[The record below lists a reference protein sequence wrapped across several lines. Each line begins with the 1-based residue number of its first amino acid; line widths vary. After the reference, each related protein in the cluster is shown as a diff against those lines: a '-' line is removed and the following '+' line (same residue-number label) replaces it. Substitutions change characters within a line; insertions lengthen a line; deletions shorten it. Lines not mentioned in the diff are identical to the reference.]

1 MLRIN
6 LSLHDVE
13 KAITAKISNRI
24 FSSSKRGTNKTKRRT
39 SLFNRDESGSFEGKI
54 PAVDA
59 DGSRGSARYCKKGQ
73 GQAGERAGERASER
87 DRKRRGIKARETG
100 QTSCYILEEHS
111 NSDMKREA
119 HSVNEDPRGNASGTR
134 RRERRGTVYTHAPA
148 TRAKGRKKGVSGME
162 KGPSRERRG
171 GNRGARVVPREH
183 SRPSDS
189 VRSPRSPSFICLA
202 LSAREADPN

>member
-1 MLRIN
+1 MLRKP
-6 LSLHDVE
+6 LS
-13 KAITAKISNRI
+13 AKISNRI
-24 FSSSKRGTNKTKRRT
+24 FSSGKRGTNKTKRRT
-39 SLFNRDESGSFEGKI
+39 SLFNRDESGSFECKI

-59 DGSRGSARYCKKGQ
+59 DGSRGSARYCKKG
-73 GQAGERAGERASER
+73 ARDKRASER
-87 DRKRRGIKARETG
+87 DRRRRGIKARETG

-134 RRERRGTVYTHAPA
+134 RRERRGTVYIYTHAPA
-148 TRAKGRKKGVSGME
+148 TRTKGRKKGVSGMV
-162 KGPSRERRG
+162 KGPGRERRG

>member
-1 MLRIN
+1 MQN
-6 LSLHDVE
+6 
-13 KAITAKISNRI
+13 
-24 FSSSKRGTNKTKRRT
+24 SSSRCRRKSRERALLQERPGT
-39 SLFNRDESGSFEGKI
+39 SGRASG
-54 PAVDA
+54 
-59 DGSRGSARYCKKGQ
+59 
-73 GQAGERAGERASER
+73 RAGER
-87 DRKRRGIKARETG
+87 DRRRRGIKARETG

-148 TRAKGRKKGVSGME
+148 TRTKGRKKGVSGME

-183 SRPSDS
+183 SRPSET
-189 VRSPRSPSFICLA
+189 PFAHLA
-202 LSAREADPN
+202 LLLSSVSR